1 MTFIRKKRPVFTGAY
16 HPFTELAKSLSVSSE
31 TLLAQAAQNYLTV
44 FIRVPD
50 QVNVYSVHEDAI
62 ETIDQAHRVSKVERR
77 IQAPDQFESRPLNMS
92 NTGIEGLILSPQDC
106 RELSQKRE
114 IRKYLFMSG
123 HKVHLDYLEAV
134 GPILGN
140 FAFCDKRKLSLFGW
154 RIACYPKFGHIEFEE
169 GVGYPHPPGIEI
181 TIKDLF
187 VTTPVIESF
196 LDSIDTHKYIADL
209 LLDGRVIPDRPAYF
223 SEKLIHLI
231 DANEIFWKSVDARDS
246 EEHKKKNIKMK
257 DYLFIDDLKE
267 TRNKT
272 ESKVGFVELA
282 ERFAK
287 PVFARGGV
295 SKEELEASPT
305 YITPEILLL
314 MAAAKLFW
322 SAPHVDLDSSDT
334 HPRRDEIKKFL
345 SYMGFKG
352 NDPDYGATLI
362 SPETA
367 SRGKRTKKIPVRQTI
382 FPKHTTKN

>member
-50 QVNVYSVHEDAI
+50 QVDVYSVHEDAI

-92 NTGIEGLILSPQDC
+92 NTGIEGLILSSRDC

-154 RIACYPKFGHIEFEE
+154 RIACYPKYGHIEFEE

-196 LDSIDTHKYIADL
+196 LDSIDTHKYVEDL
-209 LLDGRVIPDRPAYF
+209 LMDGRVIPDRPAYF
-223 SEKLIHLI
+223 SERLIHLI
-231 DANEIFWKSVDARDS
+231 DANGIFWKIVDASDT
-246 EEHKKKNIKMK
+246 EAHKLQKEKMN
-257 DYLFIDDLKE
+257 DYLLIDDLKE
-267 TRNKT
+267 PRNKT
-272 ESKVGFVELA
+272 ESKAGFIELA
-282 ERFAK
+282 ERFAV
-287 PVFARGGV
+287 PVFARGSV

-322 SAPHVDLDSSDT
+322 AAPHVDMNLSNT
-334 HPRRDEIKKFL
+334 HPRRVDIKNFL
-345 SYMGFKG
+345 SYMGFTSR
-352 NDPDYGATLI
+352 DADYGATLI
-362 SPETA
+362 SPGAATV
-367 SRGKRTKKIPVRQTI
+367 GKRTKEKSIRQTM
-382 FPKHTTKN
+382 FPRYTNEN